1 MVLCESMYKYTYIVL
16 HGHVKHFRK
25 KVIFTWG
32 MGIFTWGFGD
42 RPTKMPIAKKNH
54 QNMMHPQ
61 LIKMNLQ
68 EESMV
73 INVVE
78 LSIK

>member
-1 MVLCESMYKYTYIVL
+1 MVLSESHVQIHWGSILFYTI
-16 HGHVKHFRK
+16 K
-25 KVIFTWG
+25 KSDFYLG
-32 MGIFTWGFGD
+32 NGILVTNQ
-42 RPTKMPIAKKNH
+42 PKCPLQKKTNH
-54 QNMMHPQ
+54 NMHPQ

-68 EESMV
+68 EENMV

>member
-1 MVLCESMYKYTYIVL
+1 
-16 HGHVKHFRK
+16 
-25 KVIFTWG
+25 VIFTWG
-32 MGIFTWGFGD
+32 MGILVTNQ
-42 RPTKMPIAKKNH
+42 PKCPLQKKTNH
-54 QNMMHPQ
+54 NMHPQ

-68 EESMV
+68 EENMV

>member
-1 MVLCESMYKYTYIVL
+1 MYKYTYIVL

-25 KVIFTWG
+25 NV
-32 MGIFTWGFGD
+32 IFTWGFGD

-54 QNMMHPQ
+54 QNMHPQ
-61 LIKMNLQ
+61 IIKMNLQ